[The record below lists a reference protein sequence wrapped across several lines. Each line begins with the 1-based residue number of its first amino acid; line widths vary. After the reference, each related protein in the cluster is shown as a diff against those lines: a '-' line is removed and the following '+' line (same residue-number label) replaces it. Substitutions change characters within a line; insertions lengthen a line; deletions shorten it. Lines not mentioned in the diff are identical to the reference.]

1 MSAACDGKC
10 ESCLKKS
17 DCTDPQKEM
26 WEEQQRLKQNL
37 SKIKHK
43 IAVISGKG
51 GVGKSTVTVNLAVAF
66 AMQGHANRVG
76 ILDADIHGP
85 SVPKMLGLR
94 EQRFQVLPAGIIFPV
109 VGPLGIKVVSMDFLL
124 PSDDSPVIWR
134 GPLKMRAIQQF
145 LADVLWGELDFLFVD
160 LPPGTG
166 DEPLSI
172 MQLIPDMEGV
182 VIVTIPSEVSQIV
195 VKKAVAFAR
204 RLNTPVIGIVE
215 NMSGFVCPKC
225 GAEANIFKTGGGRK
239 IAEELGVPFLG
250 GIPIDPEICVD
261 SDDGKPFIVRHP
273 ESPASKAFMDIVKKI
288 ERYLEERRASTTQ
301 LKPVATKEDGKT
313 GT

>member
-1 MSAACDGKC
+1 MSAECDGRC
-10 ESCLKKS
+10 ESCSKRS
-17 DCTDPQKEM
+17 DCTDPRKER
-26 WEEQQRLKQNL
+26 WEEQQRLKQKM

-43 IAVISGKG
+43 IAIISGKG
-51 GVGKSTVTVNLAVAF
+51 GVGKSTVTVNLAMAF

-85 SVPKMLGLR
+85 SIPKMLGLR
-94 EQRFQVLPAGIIFPV
+94 GQRLQALAAGIIFPV
-109 VGPLGIKVVSMDFLL
+109 TGPLGIKVVSMDFLL

-145 LADVLWGELDFLFVD
+145 LSDITWGELDFLFVD

-172 MQLIPDMEGV
+172 MQLIPDMDGV

-195 VKKAVAFAR
+195 VKKAVTFAR
-204 RLNTPVIGIVE
+204 QLGVPVIGIVE

-225 GAEANIFKTGGGRK
+225 GAEVNIFKTGGGRK
-239 IAEELGVPFLG
+239 IAEDLDIPFLG
-250 GIPIDPEICVD
+250 SIPIDPEICVD
-261 SDDGKPFIVRHP
+261 SDDGKPFIVGHP

-288 ERYLEERRASTTQ
+288 ERFLEERRPLGTP
-301 LKPVATKEDGKT
+301 LKQITRKETEK
-313 GT
+313 

>member
-1 MSAACDGKC
+1 MSAECDGKC
-10 ESCLKKS
+10 DSCSKRS
-17 DCTDPQKEM
+17 DCTDPRKER
-26 WEEQQRLKQNL
+26 WEEQQRLKQKM

-43 IAVISGKG
+43 IAIISGKG
-51 GVGKSTVTVNLAVAF
+51 GVGKSTVTVNLAMAF
-66 AMQGHANRVG
+66 AMQGYANRVG

-94 EQRFQVLPAGIIFPV
+94 GQRLQALAAGIIFPV
-109 VGPLGIKVVSMDFLL
+109 TGPLGIKVVSMDFLL

-145 LADVLWGELDFLFVD
+145 LSDITWGELDFLFVD

-172 MQLIPDMEGV
+172 MQLIPEMDGV

-195 VKKAVAFAR
+195 VKKAVTFAR
-204 RLNTPVIGIVE
+204 QLGVPVIGIVE

-225 GAEANIFKTGGGRK
+225 GTEVSIFKTGGGRK
-239 IAEELGVPFLG
+239 IAEDLDIPFLG
-250 GIPIDPEICVD
+250 SIPIDPEICAD
-261 SDDGKPFIVRHP
+261 SDDGKPFIVGLP

-288 ERYLEERRASTTQ
+288 ERYLEERNLLRTP
-301 LKPVATKEDGKT
+301 LKQITRKETEK
-313 GT
+313 